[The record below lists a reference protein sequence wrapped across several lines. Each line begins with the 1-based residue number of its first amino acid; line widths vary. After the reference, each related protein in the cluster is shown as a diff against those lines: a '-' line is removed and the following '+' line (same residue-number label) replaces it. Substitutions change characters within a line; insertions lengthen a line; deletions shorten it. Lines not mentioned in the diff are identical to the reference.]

1 MEIKLK
7 NRKVSNKK
15 SILFCI
21 LSLVLVLISVGYAYI
36 RTSLQVEG
44 DINFSDFCADVYIL
58 GVKQKAC
65 TNWSYNADEEQT
77 LFIKSRAKTDEN
89 PILYFSGTHEYTNNN
104 VIFANK
110 CWKAIRTTETGGLKL
125 LYNGHPASTITT
137 SPISR
142 AEYTSVVNDDYYPFE
157 YDSIS
162 NEWKST
168 NQGVDY
174 STVTIEFHVATAGE
188 YYFSYR
194 ISSGSYDSVTVEVNG
209 TKKVDGVRGVDSD
222 RIKVN
227 LTTSDVIKVTYE
239 KDSSSSFGKDNIV
252 FSLGKKSGEILS
264 ACSNTRN
271 DFSIET
277 GENTNVED
285 YYGEGP
291 LGKFNSKGNTLSSVG
306 YMYND
311 EAANQYSM
319 ARKDMSSSGQL
330 EGTPTPIAYSDYVSP
345 TFGTY
350 TFNYDSSTKYW
361 VSQNKTN
368 DSRNNTLSSIQ
379 FKVKTAGEYN
389 FVYILIHV
397 YT

>member
-277 GENTNVED
+277 GEN
-285 YYGEGP
+285 
-291 LGKFNSKGNTLSSVG
+291 
-306 YMYND
+306 YND